1 MSSFFK
7 HFWADLHIWNNKK
20 VLRREESTMRDEW
33 RNVKSGSALT
43 EMILKCLFLVSRC
56 STNFSVRG
64 VVSFCVWAGERRQSS
79 ALTDREGR
87 EQQGGEGGERGR
99 GEARTT
105 NNREEKGGQRRV
117 MGYDAL
123 QQTMTMDEG
132 RFCSYVKTSRKMSC
146 CSSRRAYDLLF
157 HSVKR
162 ASRRHVTKGQ
172 ILNDVEDA

>member
-1 MSSFFK
+1 
-7 HFWADLHIWNNKK
+7 
-20 VLRREESTMRDEW
+20 MRDEW

-64 VVSFCVWAGERRQSS
+64 VVSFCVRAGERRQSS

-87 EQQGGEGGERGR
+87 ERQGGEGGERGR

-123 QQTMTMDEG
+123 QQTMTRDEEG
-132 RFCSYVKTSRKMSC
+132 
-146 CSSRRAYDLLF
+146 
-157 HSVKR
+157 SVVTL
-162 ASRRHVTKGQ
+162 RHQGKCRVAAADGLT
-172 ILNDVEDA
+172 IFYSTV